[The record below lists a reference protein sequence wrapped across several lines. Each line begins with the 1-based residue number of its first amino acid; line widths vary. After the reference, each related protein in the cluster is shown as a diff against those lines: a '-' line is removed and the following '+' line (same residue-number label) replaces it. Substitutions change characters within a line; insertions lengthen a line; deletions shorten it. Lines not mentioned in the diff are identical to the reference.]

1 MLLLLPFGVSPAMG
15 EVLIAFFCI
24 VGENKGKKHKK
35 KKKKKTKNICIPVG
49 EADADVKGC

>member
-1 MLLLLPFGVSPAMG
+1 MG

-24 VGENKGKKHKK
+24 VGENKGKKHG
-35 KKKKKTKNICIPVG
+35 KKTQKNKKICIPVG